1 MDRLIVFTRP
11 NAIFKEE
18 IRSVIQ
24 KDKLMSVS
32 KPYYNVSM
40 LCILLDCNMF
50 ENLLASEF
58 ETYVFDRIQ
67 AHIFMDSC
75 NEEYI

>member
-1 MDRLIVFTRP
+1 MLTLSKLITHREVIVDRLIVFTRP

-32 KPYYNVSM
+32 KPYYNVSNA
-40 LCILLDCNMF
+40 L
-50 ENLLASEF
+50 
-58 ETYVFDRIQ
+58 
-67 AHIFMDSC
+67 
-75 NEEYI
+75 YIIRL